1 MPQQFLFSS
10 IAIANY
16 SLCITVACTYVAR
29 GGSDSFPFGWASF
42 RYSYTDHIHIS
53 CIASYI
59 N

>member
-16 SLCITVACTYVAR
+16 SLFITVACTYVAR

-42 RYSYTDHIHIS
+42 RYSYTDHIHIY
-53 CIASYI
+53 SYI